1 MPHYCGNASRIHD
14 ARRNNAAG
22 SIRAFMQ
29 DKQRPIADWM
39 KDVIK
44 RHGISARAWAEQA
57 SMGKDTVSR
66 AIREDYEHVTSTTTL
81 AKLADAVGERPPGAA
96 AGVPSVSSLQSIL
109 VVIHEAMMGGVRIE
123 PGTSHALAE
132 ALRDT
137 LLHLADE
144 PPESDDPKV
153 AQALARA
160 SVKSRARQLAS

>member
-29 DKQRPIADWM
+29 DKQQPIAEWM

-57 SMGKDTVSR
+57 QMGKDTVSR
-66 AIREDYEHVTSTTTL
+66 AIRDDYEHVTSTTTL
-81 AKLADAVGERPPGAA
+81 AKLAEALGERPPGAA
-96 AGVPSVSSLQSIL
+96 AGVPSALSLQSIL
-109 VVIHEAMMGGVRIE
+109 VVIHEALGGPRLE
-123 PGTSHALAE
+123 SGTSRALAE

-160 SVKSRARQLAS
+160 SVKSRARQPA